1 MTSQVDFGLW
11 YDFRNPEPW
20 QIDFEQF
27 YSERLDQIAGAET
40 MGFDSVWLTEH
51 HFVMTAMPPHRWLFM
66 PPSPPE
72 RSACVWAPIDALAP
86 RRSGAY
92 RRGCRHAITHFRGRF
107 DLGVGIGY
115 RQLEFDQFG
124 RKISHRPSLVEEGI
138 EIIRRGWSGE
148 AVNFEG
154 SDSRWVTSR
163 LRPSPTAPEFCW
175 AVWHPPPSIAP
186 HALPTGFCA
195 LGYRHGYVR

>member
-1 MTSQVDFGLW
+1 MAAKVDFGLW

-27 YSERLDQIAGAET
+27 YAERLDQIDARET

-51 HFVMTAMPPHRWLFM
+51 HFCDDGYT
-66 PPSPPE
+66 PSPLVIHAAIAARTE
-72 RSACVWAPIDALAP
+72 RMRLGTNLMLLTDRRPRAHGGRRRDALTDFWVAD
-86 RRSGAY
+86 
-92 RRGCRHAITHFRGRF
+92 F

-138 EIIRRGWSGE
+138 EILRRAWSGE
-148 AVNFEG
+148 PVQF
-154 SDSRWVTSR
+154 
-163 LRPSPTAPEFCW
+163 
-175 AVWHPPPSIAP
+175 
-186 HALPTGFCA
+186 
-195 LGYRHGYVR
+195 